1 MPLLTIVIV
10 KFEVDRL
17 KIGQEKLRVKLDI
30 CNRSEQIHSIFRS
43 YRVFFF

>member
-1 MPLLTIVIV
+1 MVNFGHWTPPLDAPTTIVIV

-30 CNRSEQIHSIFRS
+30 S
-43 YRVFFF
+43 